1 MSTAPSPYPAAVP
14 GWLAGGDRRKVLD
27 LGSGRGSLATML
39 VDDGHD
45 VVCLDQDLSAVAT
58 LADQATTDPVPRWTA
73 TIAGHASNLPFTDR
87 VFDVVTCAQVL
98 HKLAP
103 GLALSEIARV
113 LRPGGVIGVVYN
125 TRDDTVPWVKRLTRL
140 VQEYDPSL
148 MSGDFGHG
156 SIAALEESPHFGE
169 VTRHDFRNWIAVTR
183 PQMLAMVAR
192 NPTITKLPEHER
204 ERLLDQV
211 GQLYDSSARAP
222 EPLLLPWQATCWR
235 AEVDHSQITFGD
247 GDDGLNIALGF

>member
-27 LGSGRGSLATML
+27 LGSGRGSLASML
-39 VDDGHD
+39 IAEGHQ
-45 VVCLDQDLSAVAT
+45 VVCLDQDLSAVT
-58 LADQATTDPVPRWTA
+58 SLADRATTDPVPTPIA
-73 TIAGHASNLPFTDR
+73 TIAGQASNLPFADR
-87 VFDVVTCAQVL
+87 VFDSVTCAQVL
-98 HKLAP
+98 HKFAP
-103 GLALSEIARV
+103 GLTLAEVARV
-113 LRPGGVIGVVYN
+113 LRPGGSLGVVYN

-140 VQEYDPSL
+140 VQEYDQSI

-156 SIAALEESPHFGE
+156 SITAIEESPYFGP
-169 VTRHDFRNWIAVTR
+169 VDRHDFRNWIPVTR

-192 NPTITKLPEHER
+192 NEKVASLPQHDR
-204 ERLLDQV
+204 ERLLTQV
-211 GQLYDSSARAP
+211 GELYDSSARAP